1 MWNPLYLSADLTLLR
16 RMSNRKMRYLD
27 KFSSIQAVYRLG
39 YIKSFPTWGTW
50 GWSQKIICL
59 PRRCH
64 RIVAQII
71 SKRSFMSIS
80 LAVLPSAPYFKIA
93 RMKDGGELNVVFMV
107 GDLAITGDAHSQS
120 LVVSIF
126 PPRELRC
133 VSRHL
138 PIYQM
143 SPWTQK
149 GQIRVRH
156 EYFSLIQTFML
167 VMFYRTSV
175 GKEHI
180 CAEHTNAAQLNC
192 YKLVVDPPSTRL
204 FRREAL
210 VLHGSAIDGSDDKVL
225 ENFCLPVFWHFCQ
238 SHRHAR
244 RISPTMRIP
253 CISSKQYWDTQSRS
267 SSWW

>member
-133 VSRHL
+133 ISRHL
-138 PIYQM
+138 PILPNEPLDPKRADS
-143 SPWTQK
+143 SPPWVLFS
-149 GQIRVRH
+149 GSDLYVSH
-156 EYFSLIQTFML
+156 VLPYFCRKRAYLCGT
-167 VMFYRTSV
+167 Y
-175 GKEHI
+175 E
-180 CAEHTNAAQLNC
+180 C
-192 YKLVVDPPSTRL
+192 
-204 FRREAL
+204 
-210 VLHGSAIDGSDDKVL
+210 GSA
-225 ENFCLPVFWHFCQ
+225 
-238 SHRHAR
+238 
-244 RISPTMRIP
+244 
-253 CISSKQYWDTQSRS
+253 
-267 SSWW
+267 